1 MYPATRRE
9 EDVVMCHRIVR
20 TLTAAAIA
28 AVALSQP
35 AKAAAQDGNVSVQV
49 SPAVMTEPGVVQLL
63 IRLERDAA
71 NRALVVEVDSQDLFR
86 SSSVSLDGAASAA
99 VHWLR
104 FGSLPAGDYD
114 VTVTLYRNDQSSS
127 IARSEFIV
135 SD

>member
-1 MYPATRRE
+1 
-9 EDVVMCHRIVR
+9 MCHRIVR
-20 TLTAAAIA
+20 TLIAA
-28 AVALSQP
+28 AVATVPHSQSP
-35 AKAAAQDGNVSVQV
+35 STAAQGGNVSVQA
-49 SPAVMTEPGVVQLL
+49 SPAVMTELGAVQLL

-71 NRALVVEVDSQDLFR
+71 NRALVVEVDSEDLFR
-86 SSSVSLDGAASAA
+86 SSLVSLDGAGSPA

-114 VTVTLYRNDQSSS
+114 VTVTVYRNDQSSS

>member
-1 MYPATRRE
+1 
-9 EDVVMCHRIVR
+9 MCHRIVR
-20 TLTAAAIA
+20 TLIAAAVA
-28 AVALSQP
+28 TVALSQP
-35 AKAAAQDGNVSVQV
+35 ASTAAQDGNVSVQA
-49 SPAVMTEPGVVQLL
+49 SPAVMTEPGAVQLL

-86 SSSVSLDGAASAA
+86 SSLVSLEGAASPA

-127 IARSEFIV
+127 IARSEFTV

>member
-1 MYPATRRE
+1 
-9 EDVVMCHRIVR
+9 MCHRIVR
-20 TLTAAAIA
+20 TLTAAAMA

-35 AKAAAQDGNVSVQV
+35 AKAAAQDGNVSVQA
-49 SPAVMTEPGVVQLL
+49 SPAVMAEPGAVQLL

-86 SSSVSLDGAASAA
+86 SSLVSLEGAASPA